1 MARESLSVSTTS
13 DGYYVCSWSPGINV
27 YKVVELELVIPYS
40 GIPQN
45 IYIKVG
51 ADEFWFSRPITF
63 KIPSWSYSQ
72 IDASINERYPGFYE
86 RHPGEVI
93 YG

>member
-1 MARESLSVSTTS
+1 MARESLSVSTTP

-27 YKVVELELVIPYS
+27 YKVVELELAIIYN

-45 IYIKVG
+45 IYMKVG
-51 ADEFWFSRPITF
+51 ANEFWFSRSITF
-63 KIPSWSYSQ
+63 KIPSWPYDQ
-72 IDASINERYPGFYE
+72 IATSINERYPGFYG
-86 RHPGEVI
+86 RYPGEVI